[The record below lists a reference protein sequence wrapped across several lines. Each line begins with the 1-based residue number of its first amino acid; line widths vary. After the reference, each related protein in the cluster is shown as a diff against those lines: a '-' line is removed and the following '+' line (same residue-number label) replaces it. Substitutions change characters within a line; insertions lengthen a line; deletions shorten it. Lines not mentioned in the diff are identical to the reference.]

1 MIDSLT
7 KLLGLMQAQGA
18 IRFYAKRLSPNDNS
32 KNQVYLG
39 GGFGALNVLPHASVT
54 TDEKMRAGSVRRRDK
69 ADLQFF
75 WIDETGLSPAPDAQL
90 ILYPKYPEVRM
101 SGFLRGAQRAPSDLM
116 RSRDEGRVLFLGVV
130 ADGRIFGYAT
140 GADDP
145 VSRDLAAA
153 GPIEQTGVFLDLTPL
168 RAGAGNSRDA
178 LIAVLRTIY
187 LKEWIPSQK
196 LGPDGQPHP
205 YAARNGG
212 GYTLEAELGISPN
225 GYSEPDYLGWE
236 VKQFGVSDFTNYRAK
251 SPVTLMTPE
260 PTGGLYRDEGVEA
273 FLRKYGYPDK
283 SGKQGRI
290 NFGGVYRAGG
300 AHHADTGLAMR
311 ILGFDAD
318 AGKIT
323 DLDGGIAMV
332 DNHDRI
338 AAFWGLRGLMDH
350 WNRKHAKAVYVPSLA
365 RNPPPEYR
373 YGSRPKLCEG
383 TDFVLLIRAMATGA
397 VYLDPAVKMENADSD
412 RPAIKRRN
420 QFRVAHA
427 ALGDLY
433 QNSGYEM
440 L

>member
-1 MIDSLT
+1 
-7 KLLGLMQAQGA
+7 MQAQGA

-39 GGFGALNVLPHASVT
+39 GGFGALNVLPHASVM
-54 TDEKMRAGSVRRRDK
+54 TDETMRAGSVRRRDK

-75 WIDETGLSPAPDAQL
+75 WIDEDGLSPAPNAQL

-101 SGFLRGAQRAPSDLM
+101 SGFLLKTQRAPSDLM
-116 RSRDEGRVLFLGVV
+116 RSRAEGRVLFLGVT
-130 ADGRIFGYAT
+130 ADGRIFGYAS
-140 GADDP
+140 GAENP
-145 VSRDLAAA
+145 VSRELEAA

-178 LIAVLRTIY
+178 LIAVLRAIH

-196 LGPDGQPHP
+196 LGPDGLPHP

-260 PTGGLYRDEGVEA
+260 PTGGIYRDEGVEA
-273 FLRKYGYPDK
+273 FMRKFGYPDK
-283 SGKQGRI
+283 SGKEGRI

-311 ILGFDAD
+311 ISGYDAET
-318 AGKIT
+318 GKIT

-332 DNHDRI
+332 DIDDRV

-383 TDFVLLIRAMATGA
+383 TDFVLLIRAMASGA
-397 VYLDPAVKMENADSD
+397 VYLDPAVKMENADSN
-412 RPAIKRRN
+412 RTSIKRRN
-420 QFRVAHA
+420 HFRVAHA
-427 ALGDLY
+427 ALGNLYGKSEPFDLI
-433 QNSGYEM
+433 
-440 L
+440 

>member
-1 MIDSLT
+1 
-7 KLLGLMQAQGA
+7 MQAQGA
-18 IRFYAKRLSPNDNS
+18 IRFYAKRLSANDNS

-54 TDEKMRAGSVRRRDK
+54 TDETMRAGSIRRRDK

-101 SGFLRGAQRAPSDLM
+101 SGFLRGAERAPSDLM

-140 GADDP
+140 GADDA
-145 VSRDLAAA
+145 VSRELQAAA
-153 GPIEQTGVFLDLTPL
+153 PPEQIGVFLDLTSL
-168 RAGAGNSRDA
+168 RTGTGRSRDA
-178 LIAVLRTIY
+178 LIAALRAIHQ
-187 LKEWIPSQK
+187 KNWIPSQK
-196 LGPDGQPHP
+196 LGRDGQPHH

-212 GYTLEAELGISPN
+212 GYTLESELGISPN

-260 PTGGLYRDEGVEA
+260 PTGGIYRDEGVEV
-273 FLRKYGYPDK
+273 FLRNYGYPDK
-283 SGKQGRI
+283 SGIAGRI

-311 ILGFDAD
+311 ISGFNANT
-318 AGKIT
+318 GMIT

-332 DNHDRI
+332 DNRDQI

-365 RNPPPEYR
+365 RNPPPEYC

-383 TDFVLLIRAMATGA
+383 TDFVLLIRAMASGA

-420 QFRVAHA
+420 QFRVAHT